1 MARKMGASGEPK
13 FPYTT
18 TPLVLRKLLKE
29 IPKRPKPPKMT
40 GPTLASWN
48 LRNDTNSRTAI
59 TVLKKVGLLGAGG
72 EPNEAYTDFMKQG
85 VGPKTLAQRIKE
97 TYQVLFENSLNPH
110 TDSDEALKNL
120 FNIHSGGGAD
130 AMRFQIQTFKALCEH
145 ADFAGAENEGASP
158 EGPGDQKN
166 GAPSARGVAAGAGFP
181 PVKIDLHIHLPENKT
196 TRDYEAIIQDIAKY
210 IYGRTDDARA

>member
-1 MARKMGASGEPK
+1 VGKKTGASGQPK

-18 TPLVLRKLLKE
+18 APVVLRKLLKE

-40 GPTLASWN
+40 GPTLGSWG
-48 LRNDTNSRTAI
+48 LRDDTNSRTAI
-59 TVLKKVGLLGAGG
+59 AVLKKVGLLGAGG
-72 EPNEAYTDFMKQG
+72 EPNDAYTDFMKQG
-85 VGPKTLAQRIKE
+85 VGPKTLAQRIRE
-97 TYQVLFENSLNPH
+97 TYRVLFENSLNPH

-120 FNIHSGGGAD
+120 FNIHSGGGDD

-145 ADFAGAENEGASP
+145 ADFAGAQAEGASSD
-158 EGPGDQKN
+158 GPADRGTGVSSGA
-166 GAPSARGVAAGAGFP
+166 GAPTTPGLP